1 MESAEKIWRILIGTT
16 LTSEHYLTAKTYEEA
31 TKQAEEVVA
40 TGETLGTIRDQIGSY
55 EIEGTRNNH
64 IESVEECKGEM

>member
-1 MESAEKIWRILIGTT
+1 MEEKIWRILIGTT

-40 TGETLGTIRDQIGSY
+40 TGEMLGTIRDRIGSY